1 MWPHHFNMS
10 YNLNLISTL
19 DLSRPLLKCLTFSY
33 TARAN
38 WPKSWFPG
46 GEYSEMIQPLPK
58 YPWLLRFVSSPR
70 IEQLNSSVVS
80 HSGDQGPG
88 ALGPWGPGVLPCPA
102 SEARLL
108 RFTSFGGVTLP
119 LKFKK
124 SSPTEPRGEG
134 LGKLGWQ
141 KILVCWW
148 TSK

>member
-33 TARAN
+33 TTRAN

-88 ALGPWGPGVLPCPA
+88 ALGPWGPAMSCLWGKAAPVHFVRRRHFATEVQEVVTDWAKGRRAGKVGMTKNPGVLVNL
-102 SEARLL
+102 EI
-108 RFTSFGGVTLP
+108 
-119 LKFKK
+119 K
-124 SSPTEPRGEG
+124 
-134 LGKLGWQ
+134 
-141 KILVCWW
+141 
-148 TSK
+148 